1 MWKFKRIKL
10 SQDFKSLLKIHFKN
24 QYEVGGVIFAKKHT
38 FFTTLETLSFK
49 KGAPLSITFNEEDG
63 ILFQTPKGNTIVG
76 TWHTHPFQNEIQ
88 PSNIDLKQWKKW
100 KKEFIHLIYN
110 GYKVKIYTSKGELIY
125 VEQI

>member
-63 ILFQTPKGNTIVG
+63 ILF
-76 TWHTHPFQNEIQ
+76 
-88 PSNIDLKQWKKW
+88 
-100 KKEFIHLIYN
+100 
-110 GYKVKIYTSKGELIY
+110 
-125 VEQI
+125 